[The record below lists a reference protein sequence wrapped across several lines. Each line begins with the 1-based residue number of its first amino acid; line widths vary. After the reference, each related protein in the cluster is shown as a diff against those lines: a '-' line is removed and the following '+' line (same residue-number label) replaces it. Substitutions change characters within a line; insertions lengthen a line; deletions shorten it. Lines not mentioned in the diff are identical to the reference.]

1 MGEDL
6 KLFGE
11 VGLGY
16 NQLQKDAETINKL
29 LNEID
34 KDAKKLG
41 ESFKGMKLDPNMKQT
56 AQELQKIQKAVSQL
70 VTNNSQAGQSVNNL
84 STNLTNLTTVVD
96 RNVAGLQKASKEL
109 GNMDMGA
116 DAFKAKAKEIE
127 EVIKQQRAT
136 ITAWAKEKNKI
147 NKELSLKDVTQM
159 TLDDYKNNM
168 RSGNKNAQA
177 ESADRLKK
185 SLSVLN
191 YEMEKYRNAINNVG
205 LAYEQAKNKVN
216 AFVIEQDKIGKS
228 ISSAELQK
236 NLARAQSANYGMGIK
251 ENLLK
256 GGVKSVTAKYLD
268 DTQNE
273 IKKIYHIQTDGSVK
287 LIKAVKTTGV
297 ASVKELNT
305 QVKSMKQTLKGFESQ
320 ATKIGKEIDKTP
332 MSKPMEGA
340 GKSIG
345 LALGQLYAMKR
356 ALGYVNDEV
365 MKFEKNAV
373 EIQRIAGY
381 TAQEMD
387 KLKDASFDMAK
398 NMGLNVNTIQEIE
411 GLWARAGKGG
421 QALVEATKTTALG
434 FNVAEFKD
442 AESAVASMN
451 SIINQMYNGDAT
463 KAPEILD
470 ALTKVADKTAV
481 RNVNDLVEVVS
492 RAGANA
498 KSLGMNLHELNAASS
513 VVMERMKLTGDVLG
527 TQFKTIFAYMADGK
541 RIDKLKKYGV
551 EFTNI
556 GKDGTESLK
565 PFMEMMDNLV
575 AKYNELKKQGK
586 DVMAN
591 DMIKNLSGVRNVATL
606 KNLVEGWG
614 SMRER
619 VLLSQNS
626 KGFAERQ
633 NAKMME
639 TYAKKVEQL
648 KVAFQELAVSIGD
661 AGLLDA
667 MKWIADKG
675 KDGTEF
681 FSKYSKEIMTVVK
694 AVLAYKLA
702 IKGLDGVNN
711 ILQNG
716 LFSSLAGKDVTK
728 NIKSLM
734 SALIG
739 GNSTMLKSIS
749 GDIYKSM
756 NEGVVQAGGVTAK
769 GVPVI
774 TKLTMAFSGLK
785 ATAVKT
791 GSALLGLVN
800 PITICATALGG
811 LMAYFAYKKYKRLQ
825 ILEDFTSGKAD
836 EAIGNIRALKQEL
849 DDITNTQAYKQGDAT
864 ALDAY
869 KSTTEE
875 LARVLGIANT
885 ATIGNKE
892 SMDLY
897 NKSLSIAVDLK
908 EREYELNK
916 KIAGSEA
923 RKGIEK
929 MAKTG
934 IVGADG
940 RVEASQMAKDIAR
953 YKNSLKEVQTL
964 HDDIVNGNG
973 NPEKLRTK
981 LDSATDNLAE
991 DEITLNQRIQKLK
1004 EYQAQAGMTNE
1015 EVAKLFEGQT
1025 YDNIPIADIID
1036 EFISKSPDAKDGMD
1050 KVAEGA
1056 ENATDKTDALK
1067 KSIDQ
1072 LLDKFDKITGQSDAI
1087 GSALKEIYE
1096 KGTIDNGTVMKLL
1109 KADPE
1114 MAQYI
1119 SKTKDGYTL
1128 LSGAVEYYKDKQAQ
1142 ANEITEE
1149 AINKFRE
1156 QQSLS
1161 TDIDGNPLIK
1171 NIKPDEV
1178 QQSLNGMTQAIE
1190 ESMSNTKATFEDGQT
1205 SVQEFFDKIKSAK
1218 NDADLNNLLSGI
1230 DTSQIEA
1237 LNGALANDLTT
1248 SLQQLNEKFN
1258 SGIIDIGAYAN
1269 ALNTTQTEALNLYTH
1284 INNLEQNNDGV
1295 WVNKAGEVDQ
1305 FANALQGSV
1314 TKIDGAKDSYNRL
1327 MDALSQSPA
1336 MSFIFSDA
1344 DLDIP
1349 REQLNTFAND
1359 FVKIMQDTRDNN
1371 KETWDAIVGEI
1382 SEQTGMSKEEVE
1394 KCLTNTND
1402 FVKLQ
1407 DKAVKSA
1414 IVVSFS
1420 KLGEAMGLTEQQVA
1434 QSALRI
1440 SQTLSSLLNTAMS
1453 QLSAITTAMGGSS
1466 VKTQMNNYKKI
1477 PKSFAGDLFYTF
1489 GGVDQKLLGNETKVP
1504 TKSGRLVTVDN
1515 VNVGFDKWVAEY
1527 KERNK
1532 IATAQAKEAERQQKN
1547 LVAQTKETGKNLAKG
1562 DAELQKIAGELDGNK
1577 PKRGGGSGSKSTPD
1591 VPKAVED
1598 KLEDLRHE
1606 LEMGRISEDQ
1616 FYKGVEKLYKNG
1628 SGKMSKRGKQKFEK
1642 MLKDAKTKADNS
1654 MPPYVKVLV
1663 DDLEEQLKYGE
1674 IDQYTY
1680 SSKLDDIARKYKA
1693 QLGKKAVK
1701 DIEKKISEAK
1711 VGGLDKYFKSQI
1723 DEFESIIKVSDLA
1736 VKKIQAEQ
1744 SLYQALNM
1752 GDTAGMSLQG
1762 AKINV
1767 INNKLYAT
1775 EALAKKYESVLK
1787 VINEEV
1793 KKLDKNSSSYKNTLH
1808 GLATKQEE
1816 FTNKLNETRVAII
1829 DLQKQRVEEQMK
1841 VYDAMQ
1847 KKYDDSVSAIEQIES
1862 KLVTFIQQRN
1872 QKIREQINKNHKAK
1886 MDSLDKETKARDKEL
1901 EKEKKRLQ
1909 DALEAYRKYTQGKID
1924 SLDKESEE
1932 EGYNKELKKKMD
1944 ERDELQYRINSLSLD
1959 DTSTAR
1965 GKRIELTKQLADKNN
1980 EIEEF
1985 QKDRA
1990 RKLTKEGLQDQLKD
2004 YEESLEK
2011 KQKKL
2016 DDQSKK
2022 EQEQLDDRRKS
2033 LEEEHQ
2039 RELALLDEKMKAS
2052 FVYAE
2057 AKQAILSGYVQDATG
2072 ASVAIRDAMI
2082 QGMEEQGQASGILRE
2097 KYINDLDAVIR
2108 KAHEAQ
2114 QIMGMMNSSASA
2126 GSLQAR
2132 LGLTDEGYQEYLGSK
2147 ANQLGFSVQDTERYI
2162 QNKLGWSGAS
2172 ASERKRLANENH
2184 QLRAKYAGDPKN
2196 WNNKNVNIDK
2206 NGEVLGMDW
2215 ILDTGSAM
2223 KVGQSFGQ
2231 HTPLGGNFGRDEA
2244 RNTAMADLGLY
2255 NSRTRGSSEAFF
2267 TNQMNQF
2274 KRMGMSYSQPN
2285 LSTWTS
2291 GNYYDNWKKHSDILN
2306 RFERTPSDISDY
2318 AGALGYIRSYKEDL
2332 QNNFNNDQT
2341 GMGFPSD
2348 SGDNS
2353 TREALMSAAKAQ
2365 DGMPY
2370 SQGSERYSTHRDCSS
2385 YVYFAVKN
2393 AGLYGGDGFYTGD
2406 MIPKLAQYGWQDLG
2420 HIPKEQIRR
2429 GDIFWIRDGK
2439 HNHTEIATQD
2449 GTLNS
2454 TGAHS
2459 AKKPAGPSVW
2469 SYDYRIL
2476 RNPKI
2481 NGYSQGGIADYTGVA
2496 MLHGTKSSPE
2506 YIFNAPQFDAL
2517 GRMIANYV
2525 SAPAIYGHGVYNGT
2539 TSSLPEINIDTLINI
2554 EGNADQ
2560 STVREIERQS
2570 DEILDKLIIGLKKR
2584 GVRR

>member
-16 NQLQKDAETINKL
+16 SQLQKDAETINKL

-34 KDAKKLG
+34 RDAKKLG

-56 AQELQKIQKAVSQL
+56 AQELQKMQKAVSQL
-70 VTNNSQAGQSVNNL
+70 VKNNSQAGQSVNNL

-96 RNVAGLQKASKEL
+96 RNIAGLQKASKEL
-109 GNMDMGA
+109 GTMDMGA

-168 RSGNKNAQA
+168 RSGDKNAQA

-513 VVMERMKLTGDVLG
+513 IVMERMKTTGDVLG

-648 KVAFQELAVSIGD
+648 KVAFQELAVAIGN
-661 AGLLDA
+661 AGMLDA
-667 MKWIADKG
+667 MKWMADTG
-675 KDGTEF
+675 KNGAEF
-681 FSKYSKEIMTVVK
+681 LSKYSKEIMILVK

-702 IKGLDGVNN
+702 IRGLDGANT
-711 ILQNG
+711 ILQKG
-716 LFSSLAGKDVTK
+716 LFAPLAGKDVTK
-728 NIKSLM
+728 NLKGLM
-734 SALIG
+734 TALVG
-739 GNSTMLKSIS
+739 GNASMVKNIS
-749 GDIYKSM
+749 GEIYKSM
-756 NEGVVQAGGVTAK
+756 EDGVVQLGGVTAK
-769 GVPVI
+769 GVPAI
-774 TKLTMAFSGLK
+774 TKLTMAFGGLK
-785 ATAVKT
+785 ATAVKA
-791 GSALLGLVN
+791 GGALLGLVN

-811 LMAYFAYKKYKRLQ
+811 LMAYFAVQKYKRLQ

-836 EAIGNIRALKQEL
+836 EAIGNIRELKQEL
-849 DDITNTQAYKQGDAT
+849 DSITNTEAYKQGDAT
-864 ALDAY
+864 AFDAY

-875 LARVLGIANT
+875 LARVLGIANSV
-885 ATIGNKE
+885 TIGNKE

-897 NKSLSIAVDLK
+897 NKSLKLAVDLK
-908 EREYELNK
+908 EREYELNGQ
-916 KIAGSEA
+916 IANSEA
-923 RKGIEK
+923 RTQIEN
-929 MAKTG
+929 MAKTTTHANG
-934 IVGADG
+934 YVEYSEMGKAVRDYKDNLKQVQKIQKEIADG
-940 RVEASQMAKDIAR
+940 NDSPRM
-953 YKNSLKEVQTL
+953 LK
-964 HDDIVNGNG
+964 
-973 NPEKLRTK
+973 K
-981 LDSATDNLAE
+981 LDSAMQKSAE
-991 DEITLNQRIQKLK
+991 AEKSLVEKLQELK
-1004 EYQAQAGMTNE
+1004 KNQAQAGMSDE
-1015 EVAKLFEGQT
+1015 EVRKLFSGFLDDGTSIIAVMDEVMARASGTKEGL
-1025 YDNIPIADIID
+1025 
-1036 EFISKSPDAKDGMD
+1036 EEVG
-1050 KVAEGA
+1050 EGA
-1056 ENATDKTDALK
+1056 KNAKEETEEFEKNI
-1067 KSIDQ
+1067 SQ
-1072 LLDKFDKITGQSDAI
+1072 LLDSFDKLTKQTDVME
-1087 GSALKEIYE
+1087 SAFQELNDNGKLS
-1096 KGTIDNGTVMKLL
+1096 NGTVMKLL
-1109 KADPE
+1109 EADPD
-1114 MAQYI
+1114 MAKYI
-1119 SKTKDGYTL
+1119 METKDGYTL
-1128 LSGAVEYYKDKQAQ
+1128 LSGAIEHYKDRQEE
-1142 ANEITEE
+1142 ANETTQD
-1149 AINKFRE
+1149 ALNKYRE
-1156 QQSLS
+1156 QVGLMKDENGNLVNLPSVDSMDSSQFQEELS
-1161 TDIDGNPLIK
+1161 KMVNASQDG
-1171 NIKPDEV
+1171 
-1178 QQSLNGMTQAIE
+1178 
-1190 ESMSNTKATFEDGQT
+1190 MSEIKATFEDGKT
-1205 SVQEFFDKIKSAK
+1205 SVADYLDKIRQANDDERSKLVVGLDTTQLNALNSQLGTELKSKLDELAGQFTSGAIDI
-1218 NDADLNNLLSGI
+1218 NQYADSIIKTKDEALGLYTALNNLH
-1230 DTSQIEA
+1230 QNA
-1237 LNGALANDLTT
+1237 NGAWVDQTGKINEFATSISKSNEELSKTKGVFSDIMTALENAPNISAVISGEDLEIPKEEIQQFADIFTT
-1248 SLQQLNEKFN
+1248 SM
-1258 SGIIDIGAYAN
+1258 
-1269 ALNTTQTEALNLYTH
+1269 NTLKE
-1284 INNLEQNNDGV
+1284 
-1295 WVNKAGEVDQ
+1295 
-1305 FANALQGSV
+1305 S
-1314 TKIDGAKDSYNRL
+1314 
-1327 MDALSQSPA
+1327 
-1336 MSFIFSDA
+1336 
-1344 DLDIP
+1344 
-1349 REQLNTFAND
+1349 NT
-1359 FVKIMQDTRDNN
+1359 
-1371 KETWDAIVGEI
+1371 ETWDAIVATI
-1382 SEQTGMSKEEVE
+1382 AEQTGMSVEETE
-1394 KCLTNTND
+1394 KCLTNSND
-1402 FVKLQ
+1402 FVQNQHKILSTSVGTVFGALSQ
-1407 DKAVKSA
+1407 VLGLSEGAVA
-1414 IVVSFS
+1414 TY
-1420 KLGEAMGLTEQQVA
+1420 AR
-1434 QSALRI
+1434 RI
-1440 SQTLSSLLNTAMS
+1440 
-1453 QLSAITTAMGGSS
+1453 GS
-1466 VKTQMNNYKKI
+1466 
-1477 PKSFAGDLFYTF
+1477 
-1489 GGVDQKLLGNETKVP
+1489 
-1504 TKSGRLVTVDN
+1504 
-1515 VNVGFDKWVAEY
+1515 
-1527 KERNK
+1527 K
-1532 IATAQAKEAERQQKN
+1532 IATLASKVMGWVSQINQALGEKALNFSIVGKLDKYGIDLGDKWSNKLKNSGYEKAINNISKNFTDNAKYFTQK
-1547 LVAQTKETGKNLAKG
+1547 KNEFEKQGIELAKSV
-1562 DAELQKIAGELDGNK
+1562 AEAGTGNAINQQQLQDILKKIAEQT
-1577 PKRGGGSGSKSTPD
+1577 PKTPNRGGGSRKGGSKSTPD

-1606 LEMGRISEDQ
+1606 LEMGRISEEQ
-1616 FYKGVEKLYKNG
+1616 FYKGVEKLYGNNSG
-1628 SGKMSKRGKQKFEK
+1628 SMSKRGKQKFEK

-1711 VGGLDKYFKSQI
+1711 VSGLDKYFKTQI

-1787 VINEEV
+1787 VINEEI

-1816 FTNKLNETRVAII
+1816 FTNKLNETRIAII

-1847 KKYDDSVSAIEQIES
+1847 KKYDDAVSSMEQIES

-1872 QKIREQINKNHKAK
+1872 QKIREQIDKNHKAK
-1886 MDSLDKETKARDKEL
+1886 MDALDKETKARDKEL

-1924 SLDKESEE
+1924 SLDKEAEE
-1932 EGYNKELKKKMD
+1932 EDYNKELKKKMD

-2022 EQEQLDDRRKS
+2022 EQEQLDNRRKA

-2072 ASVAIRDAMI
+2072 ASITIRNAMI
-2082 QGMEEQGQASGILRE
+2082 QGMEEQGQASGILRQ

-2108 KAHEAQ
+2108 KAKEAQ
-2114 QIMGMMNSSASA
+2114 QIMGMAKSSAGA

-2147 ANQLGFSVQDTERYI
+2147 ASQLGFSKADTERYI

-2184 QLRAKYAGDPKN
+2184 QLRAKYAGDPRN
-2196 WNNKNVNIDK
+2196 WNNKNINIDK

-2215 ILDTGSAM
+2215 IMDTGSAM
-2223 KVGQSFGQ
+2223 KVGQAGGQ
-2231 HTPLGGNFGRDEA
+2231 FTPLGGNFGRDEA
-2244 RNTAMADLGLY
+2244 RNSALADLGLNNPY
-2255 NSRTRGSSEAFF
+2255 TRGSSEAFF
-2267 TNQMNQF
+2267 TNQMRQF
-2274 KRMGMSYSQPN
+2274 QTMGTPYTQPS
-2285 LSTWTS
+2285 LSDWTNR
-2291 GNYYDNWKKHSDILN
+2291 NYAQKYREQSDFLN
-2306 RFERTPSDISDY
+2306 RYASTPYDMSDY

-2332 QNNFNNDQT
+2332 QNNFNNDQA

-2348 SGDNS
+2348 SGDNA
-2353 TREALMSAAKAQ
+2353 TREALMSAAQAQ

-2370 SQGSERYSTHRDCSS
+2370 SQGSNRYTTHRDCSS
-2385 YVYFAVKN
+2385 YVYYAVKN
-2393 AGLYGGDGFYTGD
+2393 AGLYGGEGFYTGD

-2420 HIPKEQIRR
+2420 HIPKEQIKR
-2429 GDIFWIRDGK
+2429 GDIFWVRDGK

-2469 SYDYRIL
+2469 GYDYRIL
-2476 RNPKI
+2476 RHPKI

-2525 SAPAIYGHGVYNGT
+2525 SAPAIYGQGVYNGT
-2539 TSSLPEINIDTLINI
+2539 ASSLPEINIDTLINI

-2560 STVREIERQS
+2560 NTVREIERQS

>member
-34 KDAKKLG
+34 KDAKRLG

-56 AQELQKIQKAVSQL
+56 AQELQKMQKAVSQL

-96 RNVAGLQKASKEL
+96 RNIAGIQKASKEL

-205 LAYEQAKNKVN
+205 LAYEQAKNKVS

-273 IKKIYHIQTDGSVK
+273 IKKIYHVQTDGSVK

-365 MKFEKNAV
+365 MKFERNAV

-513 VVMERMKLTGDVLG
+513 IVMERMKTTGDVLG

-541 RIDKLKKYGV
+541 RINKLKKYGV

-556 GKDGTESLK
+556 SKDGTESLK
-565 PFMEMMDNLV
+565 PFLEMMDNLV
-575 AKYNELKKQGK
+575 AKYNELKSQGK

-591 DMIKNLSGVRNVATL
+591 NMIKELSGVRNVATL
-606 KNLVEGWG
+606 KNLVEGYG
-614 SMRER
+614 SIRDR
-619 VLLSQNS
+619 ILLSQNS

-667 MKWIADKG
+667 MKWIAEKG
-675 KDGTEF
+675 KAGTEF

-728 NIKSLM
+728 NIKGLM

-749 GDIYKSM
+749 GDIYKGM
-756 NEGVVQAGGVTAK
+756 NEGVVQLGGVTAK
-769 GVPVI
+769 GVPVV

-785 ATAVKT
+785 ATAVKA

-849 DDITNTQAYKQGDAT
+849 DDITSTQAYKQGDAT

-875 LARVLGIANT
+875 LSRVLGIANT
-885 ATIGNKE
+885 VTIGNKE

-897 NKSLSIAVDLK
+897 NKSLSVAVDLK

-964 HDDIVNGNG
+964 QDDIANSNG

-981 LDSATDNLAE
+981 LGSATDNLAE

-1015 EVAKLFEGQT
+1015 EIAKLFEGQT

-1056 ENATDKTDALK
+1056 KNAKEETEEFK
-1067 KSIDQ
+1067 KSINQ
-1072 LLDKFDKITGQSDAI
+1072 LLDSFNELTKQTDVI
-1087 GSALKEIYE
+1087 GSAFQELKDNG
-1096 KGTIDNGTVMKLL
+1096 KLSNGTVMKLL
-1109 KADPE
+1109 EADPD
-1114 MAQYI
+1114 MAKYI
-1119 SKTKDGYTL
+1119 TETKDGYTL
-1128 LSGAVEYYKDKQAQ
+1128 LSGAIEHYKDKQEE
-1142 ANEITEE
+1142 ANETTQD
-1149 AINKFRE
+1149 ALNKYRE
-1156 QQSLS
+1156 QVGLMKDENGNLVNLPSIDSVDSSQFQEELNKMINASKDGMS
-1161 TDIDGNPLIK
+1161 DI
-1171 NIKPDEV
+1171 
-1178 QQSLNGMTQAIE
+1178 
-1190 ESMSNTKATFEDGQT
+1190 KASFEDGKT
-1205 SVQEFFDKIKSAK
+1205 SVSDYLDKIRQANDDERSKLILKLDTTQLNALNSELGSELKSKLDELAGQFTSGAIDINK
-1218 NDADLNNLLSGI
+1218 YADSIIKTKDEALGLYTALNNLH
-1230 DTSQIEA
+1230 QNA
-1237 LNGALANDLTT
+1237 NGAWLDQTGKINEFATAISKSNEELSKTKGAFADIMTALENAPNVSAVISGQDLEIPEEEIKKFADTFTT
-1248 SLQQLNEKFN
+1248 SM
-1258 SGIIDIGAYAN
+1258 
-1269 ALNTTQTEALNLYTH
+1269 NTLKE
-1284 INNLEQNNDGV
+1284 NN
-1295 WVNKAGEVDQ
+1295 
-1305 FANALQGSV
+1305 
-1314 TKIDGAKDSYNRL
+1314 T
-1327 MDALSQSPA
+1327 
-1336 MSFIFSDA
+1336 
-1344 DLDIP
+1344 
-1349 REQLNTFAND
+1349 
-1359 FVKIMQDTRDNN
+1359 
-1371 KETWDAIVGEI
+1371 ETWNTIVATI
-1382 SEQTGMSKEEVE
+1382 AEQTGMSVEETE
-1394 KCLTNTND
+1394 KCLTNSD
-1402 FVKLQ
+1402 EFVKNQHKILSSSIGTVFGALSQ
-1407 DKAVKSA
+1407 VLGLSDAAVATYARKIGSKIA
-1414 IVVSFS
+1414 SLAAKVMGWVSQINQA
-1420 KLGEAMGLTEQQVA
+1420 LGEKALNFSIVGKLDKFGIDLGDKWSDKLKNSDYEKAINKISKNFTDNADYFKKMKTELEKQGAELAKSVNA
-1434 QSALRI
+1434 D
-1440 SQTLSSLLNTAMS
+1440 
-1453 QLSAITTAMGGSS
+1453 GG
-1466 VKTQMNNYKKI
+1466 T
-1477 PKSFAGDLFYTF
+1477 P
-1489 GGVDQKLLGNETKVP
+1489 
-1504 TKSGRLVTVDN
+1504 
-1515 VNVGFDKWVAEY
+1515 VNV
-1527 KERNK
+1527 
-1532 IATAQAKEAERQQKN
+1532 QQIQDMLN
-1547 LVAQTKETGKNLAKG
+1547 QINNNNNNNTNSR
-1562 DAELQKIAGELDGNK
+1562 
-1577 PKRGGGSGSKSTPD
+1577 RGGGGHGGSKSTQD

-1598 KLEDLRHE
+1598 ALEDLRHE

-1616 FYKGVEKLYKNG
+1616 FYKGVEKLYSNN

-1642 MLKDAKTKADNS
+1642 MLKDAKTKADS
-1654 MPPYVKVLV
+1654 SIPPYAKVLI
-1663 DDLEEQLKYGE
+1663 DDLEDQLKYGE

-1680 SSKLDDIARKYKA
+1680 SSKLDDIARRYKNK
-1693 QLGKKAVK
+1693 LGKKAIK

-1744 SLYQALNM
+1744 SLYQALNV
-1752 GDTAGMSLQG
+1752 GDTSGMSLQG
-1762 AKINV
+1762 AKINI
-1767 INNKLYAT
+1767 INNKLFAT

-1829 DLQKQRVEEQMK
+1829 DLQKQRIEEQMK

-1872 QKIREQINKNHKAK
+1872 QKIREQIDKNHKAK

-1924 SLDKESEE
+1924 SLDKEAEKE
-1932 EGYNKELKKKMD
+1932 DYNKELKKKMD

-2016 DDQSKK
+2016 DDNAKH
-2022 EQEQLDDRRKS
+2022 EQELMDDRRKA
-2033 LEEEHQ
+2033 LEDEHQ
-2039 RELALLDEKMKAS
+2039 HELDILDEKMKAS
-2052 FVYAE
+2052 NMYAE
-2057 AKQAILSGYVQDATG
+2057 IKQAILSGYVEDATG
-2072 ASVAIRDAMI
+2072 ASIAIRDAMI
-2082 QGMEEQGQASGILRE
+2082 QGMEEQGQASGILRQ
-2097 KYINDLDAVIR
+2097 KYLDDLDAVIR
-2108 KAHEAQ
+2108 KAREAQ
-2114 QIMGMMNSSASA
+2114 QIMGMMSSSASA
-2126 GSLQAR
+2126 GSLQAH
-2132 LGLTDEGYQEYLGSK
+2132 LGLTDEGYREYLGNK
-2147 ANQLGFSVQDTERYI
+2147 ARDLGFTDIHDTERYI
-2162 QNKLGWSGAS
+2162 NNKRGWASAS
-2172 ASERKRLANENH
+2172 ASERKRLAHENH
-2184 QLRAKYAGDPKN
+2184 LLRAKYAGKGN
-2196 WNNKNVNIDK
+2196 WNNKNINKDK

-2215 ILDTGSAM
+2215 IMDTGSAM

-2231 HTPLGGNFGRDEA
+2231 HTPLGGGFSREEA
-2244 RNTAMADLGLY
+2244 RDTAVADLGLY
-2255 NSRTRGSSEAFF
+2255 NNYSRGSSEAFF
-2267 TNQMNQF
+2267 ENQLNRF
-2274 KRMGMSYSQPN
+2274 RNSGMPYSRPN
-2285 LSTWTS
+2285 LSSWA
-2291 GNYYDNWKKHSDILN
+2291 GNDYYSRWKEQSSVLN
-2306 RFERTPSDISDY
+2306 RFERTPADMSDY
-2318 AGALGYIRSYKEDL
+2318 AGALGYIKSYKKDL

-2348 SGDNS
+2348 NGDNS

-2385 YVYFAVKN
+2385 YVYYAVKN
-2393 AGLYGGDGFYTGD
+2393 SGLYGGDGFYTGD

-2469 SYDYRIL
+2469 AYDYRIL

-2539 TSSLPEINIDTLINI
+2539 ASSLPEINIDTLINI

>member
-16 NQLQKDAETINKL
+16 NQLQKDAEHINKL
-29 LNEID
+29 LNDID
-34 KDAKKLG
+34 KNAKLLG
-41 ESFKGMKLDPNMKQT
+41 ESFNKHKLDPNT
-56 AQELQKIQKAVSQL
+56 AKTA
-70 VTNNSQAGQSVNNL
+70 
-84 STNLTNLTTVVD
+84 
-96 RNVAGLQKASKEL
+96 KEL
-109 GNMDMGA
+109 EGMYQ
-116 DAFKAKAKEIE
+116 
-127 EVIKQQRAT
+127 EVIKLSGGNNIAEQSTKELAKSINELAKKLKISEDAIAQSLKSMSSFDLNTKDFEKQAKDVKKFVDIQRQELT
-136 ITAWAKEKNKI
+136 KWAKEKSSLA
-147 NKELSLKDVTQM
+147 KELSLRDISQM
-159 TLDDYKNNM
+159 VNDDY
-168 RSGNKNAQA
+168 RSANKSGSATEKAEAINRVKQAMSVLNFTMEQNKAKVKDLQVEYDKLKTKANALTGETKKIANAQA
-177 ESADRLKK
+177 SSVSKQITEITRETSKLETQAKKFDKILNFSGAEQSVKSTTK
-185 SLSVLN
+185 SLGMLVGQA
-191 YEMEKYRNAINNVG
+191 YAI
-205 LAYEQAKNKVN
+205 
-216 AFVIEQDKIGKS
+216 
-228 ISSAELQK
+228 
-236 NLARAQSANYGMGIK
+236 
-251 ENLLK
+251 
-256 GGVKSVTAKYLD
+256 
-268 DTQNE
+268 
-273 IKKIYHIQTDGSVK
+273 
-287 LIKAVKTTGV
+287 
-297 ASVKELNT
+297 
-305 QVKSMKQTLKGFESQ
+305 
-320 ATKIGKEIDKTP
+320 
-332 MSKPMEGA
+332 
-340 GKSIG
+340 
-345 LALGQLYAMKR
+345 KR
-356 ALGYVNDEV
+356 AFGYINKEV
-365 MKFEKNAV
+365 MEFERNAV

-381 TAQEMD
+381 TKKEMD
-387 KLKDASFDMAK
+387 DLAQSTFEMGK
-398 NMGLNVNTIQEIE
+398 NMGLNVHTIQEIE
-411 GLWARAGKGG
+411 GLWARAGRSG
-421 QALVEATKTTALG
+421 QALVDATKTTALG

-442 AESAVASMN
+442 AESAVASLN
-451 SIINQMYNGDAT
+451 AIINQMYKGDAT

-565 PFMEMMDNLV
+565 PFMEMMDSLV
-575 AKYNELKKQGK
+575 AKYRELQKQGK

-606 KNLVEGWG
+606 KNLVEGWD

-648 KVAFQELAVSIGD
+648 KVSFQELAVAIGSN
-661 AGLLDA
+661 GLLDA
-667 MKWIADKG
+667 FKHIAD
-675 KDGTEF
+675 GTRTGVEF
-681 FSKYSKEIMTVVK
+681 LSKYNKEIMTLIKTVGTFYITMK
-694 AVLAYKLA
+694 AFEGL
-702 IKGLDGVNN
+702 KGIFGA
-711 ILQNG
+711 NG
-716 LFSSLAGKDVTK
+716 LAGMFGMLTNSKASGWTK
-728 NIKSLM
+728 AGAILSKLSGTEAFM
-734 SALIG
+734 SKEKQQQ
-739 GNSTMLKSIS
+739 MFF
-749 GDIYKSM
+749 
-756 NEGVVQAGGVTAK
+756 EGFEKMGASAGGAVSPIKMLTGAMGSLK
-769 GVPVI
+769 GQVIATVGSMSMAVPI
-774 TKLTMAFSGLK
+774 IGALTL
-785 ATAVKT
+785 AV
-791 GSALLGLVN
+791 
-800 PITICATALGG
+800 GG
-811 LMAYFAYKKYKRLQ
+811 LYTAIYVRRQKRLQ

-836 EAIGNIRALKQEL
+836 EAIGNIRELKKEL
-849 DDITNTQAYKQGDAT
+849 DDITNTEAYRKGDAD
-864 ALDAY
+864 AMDAY
-869 KSTTEE
+869 KSTTED
-875 LARVLGIANT
+875 LSRVLGIANSV
-885 ATIGNKE
+885 TIGNKD

-897 NKSLSIAVDLK
+897 NKSLSVAVDLK

-916 KIAGSEA
+916 KIASSEA
-923 RKGIEK
+923 RDSIER
-929 MAKTG
+929 MSQTG
-934 IVGADG
+934 LAGADG
-940 RVEASQMAKDIAR
+940 RVDASEMTKAVAR
-953 YKNSLKEVQTL
+953 YKISLEEVKQL
-964 HDDIVNGNG
+964 QEEIASGEG
-973 NPEKLRTK
+973 NPEKLRK
-981 LDSATDNLAE
+981 RLDKALKNSDE
-991 DEITLNQRIQKLK
+991 DTIALTQRIEKLK

-1056 ENATDKTDALK
+1056 KNAKEEAEEFK
-1067 KSIDQ
+1067 KSINQ
-1072 LLDKFDKITGQSDAI
+1072 LLDSFNELTKQTDVI
-1087 GSALKEIYE
+1087 GSAFQELNDNGKLS
-1096 KGTIDNGTVMKLL
+1096 NGTVMKLL
-1109 KADPE
+1109 EADPD
-1114 MAQYI
+1114 MAKYI
-1119 SKTKDGYTL
+1119 TETKDGYTL
-1128 LSGAVEYYKDKQAQ
+1128 LSGAIEHYKDKQEE
-1142 ANEITEE
+1142 ANETTQD
-1149 AINKFRE
+1149 ALNKYRE
-1156 QQSLS
+1156 QVGLMKDENGNLVNLPS
-1161 TDIDGNPLIK
+1161 IDSVDSSQFQEELNKMINASKDGMSEIK
-1171 NIKPDEV
+1171 T
-1178 QQSLNGMTQAIE
+1178 S
-1190 ESMSNTKATFEDGQT
+1190 FEDGKT
-1205 SVQEFFDKIKSAK
+1205 SVSDYLDKIRQANDDERSKLILKLDTTQLNALNSELGSELKSKLDELAGQFTSGAIDI
-1218 NDADLNNLLSGI
+1218 NQYADSIIKTKDEALGLYTALNNLH
-1230 DTSQIEA
+1230 QNA
-1237 LNGALANDLTT
+1237 NGAWVDQTGKINEFATAISKSNEELSKTKGAFADIMTALENAPNVSAVISGQDLEIPEEEIKEFADTFTT
-1248 SLQQLNEKFN
+1248 SM
-1258 SGIIDIGAYAN
+1258 
-1269 ALNTTQTEALNLYTH
+1269 NTLKE
-1284 INNLEQNNDGV
+1284 NN
-1295 WVNKAGEVDQ
+1295 
-1305 FANALQGSV
+1305 
-1314 TKIDGAKDSYNRL
+1314 T
-1327 MDALSQSPA
+1327 
-1336 MSFIFSDA
+1336 
-1344 DLDIP
+1344 
-1349 REQLNTFAND
+1349 
-1359 FVKIMQDTRDNN
+1359 
-1371 KETWDAIVGEI
+1371 ETWNTIVATI
-1382 SEQTGMSKEEVE
+1382 AEQTGMSVEETE
-1394 KCLTNTND
+1394 KCLTNSSD
-1402 FVKLQ
+1402 FVKNQHKLLSSSIGTVFGALSQ
-1407 DKAVKSA
+1407 VLGLSEGAVATYARKIGSKIA
-1414 IVVSFS
+1414 SLASKVMGWVSQINQA
-1420 KLGEAMGLTEQQVA
+1420 LGEKALNFSIVGKLDKFGIDLGDKWSDKLKNSDYEKAINKISKNFMDNAKSFEKKKKEFEK
-1434 QSALRI
+1434 QSADFAKSI
-1440 SQTLSSLLNTAMS
+1440 NAD
-1453 QLSAITTAMGGSS
+1453 GGTP
-1466 VKTQMNNYKKI
+1466 VNVQQIQDMLKQINDNN
-1477 PKSFAGDLFYTF
+1477 
-1489 GGVDQKLLGNETKVP
+1489 NNNN
-1504 TKSGRLVTVDN
+1504 TKSR
-1515 VNVGFDKWVAEY
+1515 
-1527 KERNK
+1527 
-1532 IATAQAKEAERQQKN
+1532 
-1547 LVAQTKETGKNLAKG
+1547 
-1562 DAELQKIAGELDGNK
+1562 
-1577 PKRGGGSGSKSTPD
+1577 RGGGGHSGSKSNQD

-1598 KLEDLRHE
+1598 ALEDLRHE

-1616 FYKGVEKLYKNG
+1616 FYKGVEKLYSNN

-1642 MLKDAKTKADNS
+1642 MLKDAKTKADS
-1654 MPPYVKVLV
+1654 SIPPYAKVLI
-1663 DDLEEQLKYGE
+1663 DDLEDQLKYGE

-1680 SSKLDDIARKYKA
+1680 SSKLDDIARRYKNK
-1693 QLGKKAVK
+1693 LGKKAIK

-1752 GDTAGMSLQG
+1752 GDTSGMSLQG
-1762 AKINV
+1762 AKINI
-1767 INNKLYAT
+1767 INNKLFAT

-1829 DLQKQRVEEQMK
+1829 DLQKQRIEEQMK

-1872 QKIREQINKNHKAK
+1872 QKIREQIDKNHKAK

-1924 SLDKESEE
+1924 SLDKEAEE
-1932 EGYNKELKKKMD
+1932 EDYNKELKKKMD

-2016 DDQSKK
+2016 DDNSKH
-2022 EQEQLDDRRKS
+2022 EQELMDDRRKA
-2033 LEEEHQ
+2033 LEAEHQ
-2039 RELALLDEKMKAS
+2039 HELDILDEKMKAS
-2052 FVYAE
+2052 NMYAE
-2057 AKQAILSGYVQDATG
+2057 IKQAILSGYVEDATG
-2072 ASVAIRDAMI
+2072 ASIAIRDAMI
-2082 QGMEEQGQASGILRE
+2082 QGMEEQGQASGILRQ
-2097 KYINDLDAVIR
+2097 KYLDDLDAVIR
-2108 KAHEAQ
+2108 KAREAQ
-2114 QIMGMMNSSASA
+2114 QIMGMMSSSASA
-2126 GSLQAR
+2126 GSLQAH
-2132 LGLTDEGYQEYLGSK
+2132 LGLTDEGYREYLGNK
-2147 ANQLGFSVQDTERYI
+2147 ANYLGFSLEDTEKYI
-2162 QNKLGWSGAS
+2162 NNKRGWASAS
-2172 ASERKRLANENH
+2172 ASERKRLAHENH
-2184 QLRAKYAGDPKN
+2184 LLRAKYAGKGN
-2196 WNNKNVNIDK
+2196 WNNKNINKDK

-2215 ILDTGSAM
+2215 IMDTGSAM

-2231 HTPLGGNFGRDEA
+2231 HTPLGRGFSREEA
-2244 RNTAMADLGLY
+2244 RDTAVADLGLY
-2255 NSRTRGSSEAFF
+2255 NNYSRGSSEAFF
-2267 TNQMNQF
+2267 ENQLNRF
-2274 KRMGMSYSQPN
+2274 RNSGMPYSRPN
-2285 LSTWTS
+2285 LSSWA
-2291 GNYYDNWKKHSDILN
+2291 GNDYYRRWKEQSSVLN
-2306 RFERTPSDISDY
+2306 RFERTPADMSDY
-2318 AGALGYIRSYKEDL
+2318 AGALGYIKSYKKDL

-2385 YVYFAVKN
+2385 YVYYAVKN
-2393 AGLYGGDGFYTGD
+2393 SGLYGGDGFYTGD

-2469 SYDYRIL
+2469 AYDYRIL

-2560 STVREIERQS
+2560 NTVREIERQS
-2570 DEILDKLIIGLKKR
+2570 DEILDKLIVGLKKR

>member
-168 RSGNKNAQA
+168 RSGDKNAQA

-205 LAYEQAKNKVN
+205 LAYEQAKNKVS

-256 GGVKSVTAKYLD
+256 GGAKSVTAKYLD

-297 ASVKELNT
+297 ASVKELNM

-513 VVMERMKLTGDVLG
+513 IVMERMKTTGDVLG

-541 RIDKLKKYGV
+541 RINKLKKYGV

-556 GKDGTESLK
+556 NKDGTESLK
-565 PFMEMMDNLV
+565 PFLEMMDNLV
-575 AKYNELKKQGK
+575 AKYNELKSQGK

-591 DMIKNLSGVRNVATL
+591 NMIKELSGVRNVATL
-606 KNLVEGWG
+606 KNLVEGYG
-614 SMRER
+614 SIRDR
-619 VLLSQNS
+619 ILLSQNS

-648 KVAFQELAVSIGD
+648 KVAFQELAVAIGN
-661 AGLLDA
+661 AGMLDA
-667 MKWIADKG
+667 MKWIADTG
-675 KDGTEF
+675 KNGAEF
-681 FSKYSKEIMTVVK
+681 LSKYSKEMMTLAK

-702 IKGLDGVNN
+702 IRGLDGVNT
-711 ILQNG
+711 ILQKG
-716 LFSSLAGKDVTK
+716 LFAPLAGKDVTK
-728 NIKSLM
+728 NLKGLM
-734 SALIG
+734 TALVG
-739 GNSTMLKSIS
+739 GNASMVKNIS
-749 GDIYKSM
+749 GEIYKSM
-756 NEGVVQAGGVTAK
+756 EDGVVQLGGVTAK
-769 GVPVI
+769 GVPAI
-774 TKLTMAFSGLK
+774 TKLTMAFGGLK
-785 ATAVKT
+785 ATAVKA

-811 LMAYFAYKKYKRLQ
+811 LMAYFAIQKHKRLQ
-825 ILEDFTSGKAD
+825 ILEDFTSGKAG
-836 EAIGNIRALKQEL
+836 EAIGNIRELKKEL
-849 DDITNTQAYKQGDAT
+849 DSITSTEAYKQGDAT
-864 ALDAY
+864 ALDSY

-875 LARVLGIANT
+875 LARALGIANNV
-885 ATIGNKE
+885 TIGNKE

-897 NKSLSIAVDLK
+897 NKSLSVAIELK
-908 EREYELNK
+908 EREYELNQ
-916 KIAGSEA
+916 KIAQSESKKEMNDIIKGSTD
-923 RKGIEK
+923 IEGFNNNK
-929 MAKTG
+929 ISVALQAYQRSLQKVKDLQQEVQNGNKSPDMLDKLDKAMLENNK
-934 IVGADG
+934 ADIELTQLIS
-940 RVEASQMAKDIAR
+940 R
-953 YKNSLKEVQTL
+953 LKEL
-964 HDDIVNGNG
+964 
-973 NPEKLRTK
+973 
-981 LDSATDNLAE
+981 
-991 DEITLNQRIQKLK
+991 
-1004 EYQAQAGMTNE
+1004 QAVTGMTDE
-1015 EVAKLFEGQT
+1015 EFRKLFDGKMLGDT
-1025 YDNIPIADIID
+1025 PIID
-1036 EFISKSPDAKDGMD
+1036 LIDDFISKAPEVQGGMD

-1056 ENATDKTDALK
+1056 ENATEKTDELK

-1072 LLDKFDKITGQSDAI
+1072 LLDDFDKLTGQSDAI

-1096 KGTIDNGTVMKLL
+1096 KGTIDNGTVIKLL

-1142 ANEITEE
+1142 ANEVTEE

-1156 QQSLS
+1156 QQHME
-1161 TDIDGNPLIK
+1161 TDLDGNPFANAMQSPEL
-1171 NIKPDEV
+1171 
-1178 QQSLNGMTQAIE
+1178 QQSLDDMVGKIQ
-1190 ESMSNTKATFEDGQT
+1190 ESVDKANVAFEDGKT
-1205 SVQEFFDKIKSAK
+1205 GVDEFFGKLKDAK
-1218 NDADLNNLLSGI
+1218 DDADLANLLTGI

-1237 LNGALANDLTT
+1237 LNGTLANDLQTT
-1248 SLQQLNEKFN
+1248 LGNLRQEFD
-1258 SGIIDIGAYAN
+1258 SGMIDLGEYADAMSEAQGS
-1269 ALNTTQTEALNLYTH
+1269 ALELYTQ
-1284 INNLEQNNDGV
+1284 INNLTKTDDGV
-1295 WVNKAGEVDQ
+1295 WVNQAGQVDQ
-1305 FANALQGSV
+1305 FANALENSV
-1314 TKIDGAKDSYNRL
+1314 SKINSTKDVYNDLIDAIQRTPEISL
-1327 MDALSQSPA
+1327 
-1336 MSFIFSDA
+1336 IFA
-1344 DLDIP
+1344 DQDFDIP
-1349 REQLNTFAND
+1349 RDKIEQFAGD
-1359 FVKIMQDTRDNN
+1359 FTKIMQKTKDNN
-1371 KETWDAIVGEI
+1371 SETWDAIVAELM
-1382 SEQTGMSKEEVE
+1382 EKTGKSKEETE
-1394 KCLTNTND
+1394 KMLTDTKT
-1402 FVKLQ
+1402 FIETQ
-1407 DKAVKSA
+1407 DKDLRSA
-1414 IVVSFS
+1414 LVVSFAQ
-1420 KLGEAMGLTEQQVA
+1420 LGEGMSLTEAQVA
-1434 QSALRI
+1434 KSAQRI
-1440 SQTLSSLLNTAMS
+1440 SSMLSSLMTTVLS
-1453 QLSAITTAMGGSS
+1453 QMSAINAAVGGAS
-1466 VKTQMNNYKKI
+1466 VSAQITNYKKI
-1477 PKSFAGDLFYTF
+1477 PKSFIGDLNYTF
-1489 GGVDQKLLGNETKVP
+1489 GMVDPKLLGSETKVP
-1504 TKSGRLVTVDN
+1504 TKSGKLVSVDE
-1515 VNVGFDKWVAEY
+1515 VATGVDKWITDYGKKY
-1527 KERNK
+1527 KE
-1532 IATAQAKEAERQQKN
+1532 AQAKAEAAKK
-1547 LVAQTKETGKNLAKG
+1547 AQANFESQVKDRVEELKKG
-1562 DAELQKIAGELDGNK
+1562 DSRLNQIVSDLEGDK
-1577 PKRGGGSGSKSTPD
+1577 PKHGGGSKSTPD
-1591 VPKAVED
+1591 VPKVVED

-1606 LEMGRISEDQ
+1606 LEMGRISEEQ
-1616 FYKGVEKLYKNG
+1616 FYQGVEKLYKNN

-1711 VGGLDKYFKSQI
+1711 VGGLDKYFKTQI

-1787 VINEEV
+1787 VINEEI

-1816 FTNKLNETRVAII
+1816 FTNKLNETRIAII

-1847 KKYDDSVSAIEQIES
+1847 KKYDDAVSSMEQIES

-1872 QKIREQINKNHKAK
+1872 QKIREQIDKNHKAR

-1924 SLDKESEE
+1924 SLDKEAEE
-1932 EGYNKELKKKMD
+1932 EDYNKELKKKMD

-2016 DDQSKK
+2016 DDHSKK
-2022 EQEQLDDRRKS
+2022 EQEQLDNRRKA

-2072 ASVAIRDAMI
+2072 ASIAIRDAMI
-2082 QGMEEQGQASGILRE
+2082 QGMREQGQASGILAQ

-2108 KAHEAQ
+2108 KAREAQ
-2114 QIMGMMNSSASA
+2114 QIMGMAKSSAGA
-2126 GSLQAR
+2126 GSLQAH
-2132 LGLTDEGYQEYLGSK
+2132 LGLTDEGYREYLGNK
-2147 ANQLGFSVQDTERYI
+2147 ARDLGFTDIHDTERYI
-2162 QNKLGWSGAS
+2162 NNKRNWANAS
-2172 ASERKRLANENH
+2172 AGERKRLADENH
-2184 QLRAKYAGDPKN
+2184 RLRAKYAGDPRN
-2196 WNNKNVNIDK
+2196 WNNKNINKDR
-2206 NGEVLGMDW
+2206 NGEVLGTAW
-2215 ILDTGSAM
+2215 IEDTGSAM
-2223 KVGQSFGQ
+2223 KVGQSGGQ
-2231 HTPLGGNFGRDEA
+2231 FTPLGGSFGRDEA
-2244 RNTAMADLGLY
+2244 RNSALADLGLGNPY
-2255 NSRTRGSSEAFF
+2255 TSGSSQAWFE
-2267 TNQMNQF
+2267 NQMSQF
-2274 KRMGMSYSQPN
+2274 QRMGMPYTQPS
-2285 LSTWTS
+2285 LSDWTNR
-2291 GNYYDNWKKHSDILN
+2291 NYAQRYREQSEILN
-2306 RFERTPSDISDY
+2306 KYARTPYDMSDY

-2348 SGDNS
+2348 SGDNA

-2370 SQGSERYSTHRDCSS
+2370 SQGSSRYTTHRDCSS
-2385 YVYFAVKN
+2385 YVYYAVKN
-2393 AGLYGGDGFYTGD
+2393 SGLYGGDGFYTGD

-2429 GDIFWIRDGK
+2429 GDILWIRDGK

-2476 RNPKI
+2476 RHPKI

-2517 GRMIANYV
+2517 GRMIANYI
-2525 SAPAIYGHGVYNGT
+2525 SAPAIYGQGVYNGT

-2560 STVREIERQS
+2560 NTVRELERQS

>member
-29 LNEID
+29 LNDID

-84 STNLTNLTTVVD
+84 STNLTNLTAVVD

-147 NKELSLKDVTQM
+147 NKELSLRDVTQM

-236 NLARAQSANYGMGIK
+236 NLARAQSANYGIGIK

-398 NMGLNVNTIQEIE
+398 NIGLNVNTIQEIE

-614 SMRER
+614 SMRDR
-619 VLLSQNS
+619 ILLSQNS

-734 SALIG
+734 PALIG
-739 GNSTMLKSIS
+739 GNSTVLKSIS

-864 ALDAY
+864 AMDAY

-875 LARVLGIANT
+875 LARVLGIANSV
-885 ATIGNKE
+885 TIGNKD

-897 NKSLSIAVDLK
+897 NKSLSVAVDLK

-953 YKNSLKEVQTL
+953 YKSSLKEVQTL

-981 LDSATDNLAE
+981 LDSATDNLAK

-1025 YDNIPIADIID
+1025 YDNVPIADIID
-1036 EFISKSPDAKDGMD
+1036 EFISKAPDAKDGMD
-1050 KVAEGA
+1050 KIAEGA
-1056 ENATDKTDALK
+1056 KNAKEETEAFE
-1067 KSIDQ
+1067 KSVNQ
-1072 LLDKFDKITGQSDAI
+1072 LLDSFNKITKQTDVI
-1087 GSALKEIYE
+1087 GSAFQELKDNG
-1096 KGTIDNGTVMKLL
+1096 KLSNGTVMKLL
-1109 KADPE
+1109 EADPD
-1114 MAQYI
+1114 MAKYI
-1119 SKTKDGYTL
+1119 TETKDGYTL
-1128 LSGAVEYYKDKQAQ
+1128 LSGAIEHYKDKQEE
-1142 ANEITEE
+1142 ANETTQEALNKYRERVGLMKDENGNLVNLPSVNSVDSSQFQEE
-1149 AINKFRE
+1149 LNKMVNA
-1156 QQSLS
+1156 SK
-1161 TDIDGNPLIK
+1161 DGMSEIK
-1171 NIKPDEV
+1171 T
-1178 QQSLNGMTQAIE
+1178 S
-1190 ESMSNTKATFEDGQT
+1190 FEDGKT
-1205 SVQEFFDKIKSAK
+1205 SVADYLDKIRQANDDERSKLILKLDTTQLSALNSELGSELKSKLDELAGQFTSGAIDINK
-1218 NDADLNNLLSGI
+1218 YADSIIKTKDEALDLYVALNNLH
-1230 DTSQIEA
+1230 QNA
-1237 LNGALANDLTT
+1237 NGAWVDQTGKINEFATAISKSNIELSKTKGAFADIMTALENAPNVSAVISGQDLEIPEEEIKKFADTFTT
-1248 SLQQLNEKFN
+1248 SM
-1258 SGIIDIGAYAN
+1258 
-1269 ALNTTQTEALNLYTH
+1269 NTLKE
-1284 INNLEQNNDGV
+1284 NN
-1295 WVNKAGEVDQ
+1295 
-1305 FANALQGSV
+1305 
-1314 TKIDGAKDSYNRL
+1314 T
-1327 MDALSQSPA
+1327 
-1336 MSFIFSDA
+1336 
-1344 DLDIP
+1344 
-1349 REQLNTFAND
+1349 
-1359 FVKIMQDTRDNN
+1359 
-1371 KETWDAIVGEI
+1371 ETWNTIVATI
-1382 SEQTGMSKEEVE
+1382 AEQTGMSVEETE
-1394 KCLTNTND
+1394 KCLTNSD
-1402 FVKLQ
+1402 EFVKNQHKMLSSSIGTVFGALSQVLGLSDAAVATYARKIGSKIASLASKVMGWVSQINQALGEKALNFSIAGKLDKFGIDLGDKWNDKLKNSDYEKAINKISKNFTDNADYFKKKKAEFEKQGIELAKSVNADGGNAVNQQQLQ
-1407 DKAVKSA
+1407 D
-1414 IVVSFS
+1414 I
-1420 KLGEAMGLTEQQVA
+1420 LRQINEQN
-1434 QSALRI
+1434 
-1440 SQTLSSLLNTAMS
+1440 NT
-1453 QLSAITTAMGGSS
+1453 QPNTRTGGR
-1466 VKTQMNNYKKI
+1466 K
-1477 PKSFAGDLFYTF
+1477 
-1489 GGVDQKLLGNETKVP
+1489 
-1504 TKSGRLVTVDN
+1504 
-1515 VNVGFDKWVAEY
+1515 
-1527 KERNK
+1527 
-1532 IATAQAKEAERQQKN
+1532 
-1547 LVAQTKETGKNLAKG
+1547 
-1562 DAELQKIAGELDGNK
+1562 
-1577 PKRGGGSGSKSTPD
+1577 GSGSKSSSD

-1598 KLEDLRHE
+1598 ALEDLRHE

-1616 FYKGVEKLYKNG
+1616 FYKGVEKLYNNN

-1642 MLKDAKTKADNS
+1642 MLKDAKTKADS
-1654 MPPYVKVLV
+1654 SIPPYAKVLI
-1663 DDLEEQLKYGE
+1663 DDLEDQLKYGE

-1680 SSKLDDIARKYKA
+1680 SSKLDDIARRYKNK
-1693 QLGKKAVK
+1693 LGKKAIK

-1752 GDTAGMSLQG
+1752 GDTSGMSLQG
-1762 AKINV
+1762 AKINI
-1767 INNKLYAT
+1767 INNKLFAT

-1829 DLQKQRVEEQMK
+1829 DLQKQRIEEQMK

-1847 KKYDDSVSAIEQIES
+1847 KKYDDAVSSMEQIES

-1872 QKIREQINKNHKAK
+1872 QKIREQIDKNHKAK
-1886 MDSLDKETKARDKEL
+1886 MDALDKETKARDKEL

-1924 SLDKESEE
+1924 SLDKEAEKE
-1932 EGYNKELKKKMD
+1932 DYNKELKKKMD

-2114 QIMGMMNSSASA
+2114 QIMGMARSSAGA

-2196 WNNKNVNIDK
+2196 WDNKNVNIDK

-2459 AKKPAGPSVW
+2459 ARKPAGPSVW

-2476 RNPKI
+2476 RHPKI

-2560 STVREIERQS
+2560 NTVREIERQS